1 MGEVDQQIVMQQL
14 REDIHYLKEATIR
27 SESAQREM
35 RESQTKIYKLL
46 MGGVDVDGVTSDGL
60 VQRHQHVEAVLFG
73 DPKTEKLG
81 LSQRMNSMEETIEN
95 KKLKWRWLVGWAAGV
110 GATIAA
116 ITEYLRGHEK

>member
-1 MGEVDQQIVMQQL
+1 
-14 REDIHYLKEATIR
+14 
-27 SESAQREM
+27 
-35 RESQTKIYKLL
+35 
-46 MGGVDVDGVTSDGL
+46 MGGVDVDGVISDGL

-73 DPKTEKLG
+73 DPKAERLG

-116 ITEYLRGHEK
+116 IAEYLRGHEK